1 MNKQQF
7 NEVIQ
12 VSYRTYRTYHD
23 TEYECMVTMVAMVTM
38 VTRFGLLEIVA
49 AGQLRPLRHHI
60 YRGAVVGVRGAA
72 VGARGAVVGF
82 RGQLS
87 AILVCIPT
95 SYLRPCAGLYLND
108 RW

>member
-38 VTRFGLLEIVA
+38 VTRFGLLEIVTYVA
-49 AGQLRPLRHHI
+49 LEWPL
-60 YRGAVVGVRGAA
+60 VEN
-72 VGARGAVVGF
+72 
-82 RGQLS
+82 S
-87 AILVCIPT
+87 
-95 SYLRPCAGLYLND
+95 
-108 RW
+108 